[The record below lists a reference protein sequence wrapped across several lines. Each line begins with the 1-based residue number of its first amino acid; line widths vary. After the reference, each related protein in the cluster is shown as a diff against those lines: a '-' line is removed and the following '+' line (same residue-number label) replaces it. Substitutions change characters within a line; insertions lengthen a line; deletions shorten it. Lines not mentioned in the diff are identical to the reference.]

1 MFQQF
6 PLLSLRLL
14 KKLTEDGIEPLKAAK
29 VFLEQGKTGTDVALL
44 LDEVYIQKDSQYQ
57 DGKLI
62 DAVNEGNLYKGVIKF
77 MINSLTKSNVVVIK
91 AIPEKK
97 IEGKCLLEHID
108 NCITSLHSVGYNV
121 CAIFQIQ
128 LCNYFK
134 MQLFQPMF

>member
-44 LDEVYIQKDSQYQ
+44 FDEVYIQKDSQYQ
-57 DGKLI
+57 DGKLV

-77 MINSLTKSNVVVIK
+77 MINSLTKSNAVVIK

-108 NCITSLHSVGYNV
+108 NCITSLNSVGYNV
-121 CAIFQIQ
+121 CAIFQMQ

>member
-57 DGKLI
+57 DGKLV

-97 IEGKCLLEHID
+97 
-108 NCITSLHSVGYNV
+108 NRR
-121 CAIFQIQ
+121 
-128 LCNYFK
+128 K
-134 MQLFQPMF
+134 MPFRAH

>member
-29 VFLEQGKTGTDVALL
+29 VFLEQRKTGTDVALL

-57 DGKLI
+57 DGKLV

-108 NCITSLHSVGYNV
+108 NCITSLNSVGYNV
-121 CAIFQIQ
+121 CAIF
-128 LCNYFK
+128 
-134 MQLFQPMF
+134 